1 MNRNHLFPVS
11 FVGVLAICTASIGA
25 APDKPRV
32 SEEAAKKIAAAI
44 PQEARVK
51 PAKKRKMLVLS
62 YQSHDAGR
70 FAGEKALEIMAER
83 TGAFALTFVLD
94 KDKLPEVVMPDYLAQ
109 FDAVCVNN
117 STGGGGKAKNGKDL
131 VENLDAYVQGGGG
144 LVGIHAAT
152 DNRFGAVFGGFFT
165 GHPWS
170 MEVGVKVDDPGHP
183 LCKAFGKKG
192 FMVNDEIYQFNK
204 GAYTRDEL
212 RILLSLDMSK
222 TPDRGQREDKDH
234 AVAWVKTHGK
244 GRVFYSSLGHR
255 AEIFRSPALMQFYL
269 DGIQFALGDLDVDTT
284 PSAKLEEEPRA
295 ALVE

>member
-1 MNRNHLFPVS
+1 MNCKHLFPVT
-11 FVGVLAICTASIGA
+11 VVVALAFGGGHSGA
-25 APDKPRV
+25 APAKPKV
-32 SEEAAKKIAAAI
+32 NEESARAIAAAI
-44 PQEARVK
+44 PRKARVQ

-83 TGAFALTFVLD
+83 TGAFELTFLREPGM
-94 KDKLPEVVMPDYLAQ
+94 LPEAVMPEYLAQ

-117 STGGGGKAKNGKDL
+117 STGGGGKAKNGKEL
-131 VENLDAYVQGGGG
+131 VENLDAYVQAGGG

-170 MEVGVKVDDPGHP
+170 MEVGVKVDDPKHP
-183 LCKAFGKKG
+183 LCRVFKNKG

-204 GAYTRDEL
+204 GVYSREKL
-212 RILLSLDMSK
+212 RVLLSLDMAR
-222 TPDRGQREDKDH
+222 TPDRGKRADKDH
-234 AVAWVKTHGK
+234 AVAWVKSHGK
-244 GRVFYSSLGHR
+244 GRVFYSSLGHKQ
-255 AEIFRSPALMQFYL
+255 EIFRNANLMQFYL

-284 PSAKLEEEPRA
+284 PSAQLDPQPTA
-295 ALVE
+295 SLVE